1 MHLRSSS
8 YTYSTPRNTNEM
20 VGRHTSLSP
29 AGKRRG
35 TKLDEMD
42 KRDSQSSSA
51 AADAEEETVA
61 AAAEEEEEEAAAAA
75 GNEDETTLS
84 SISSGTSTLLN
95 SAAADTDTG
104 SFVPAV
110 TCKSNDKSVS
120 CAAAVAAGDADR
132 ATIREILIKRWA
144 ADCMRCAYVTA
155 SA

>member
-1 MHLRSSS
+1 
-8 YTYSTPRNTNEM
+8 M

-51 AADAEEETVA
+51 AVDAEEETVAA

-120 CAAAVAAGDADR
+120 CAAAAVAADADR
-132 ATIREILIKRWA
+132 STIREILIKRWA

>member
-1 MHLRSSS
+1 VHLRSSS

-61 AAAEEEEEEAAAAA
+61 AAAGEEEEEEAAAAAA

-120 CAAAVAAGDADR
+120 CAAAVAADADR
-132 ATIREILIKRWA
+132 ATI
-144 ADCMRCAYVTA
+144 
-155 SA
+155 

>member
-1 MHLRSSS
+1 
-8 YTYSTPRNTNEM
+8 M

-42 KRDSQSSSA
+42 KRDSQSSST

-61 AAAEEEEEEAAAAA
+61 AAAEEEEEEEEAAAAAA

-104 SFVPAV
+104 SFVPTV

-120 CAAAVAAGDADR
+120 CAAAAAAGDADR

>member
-1 MHLRSSS
+1 
-8 YTYSTPRNTNEM
+8 M

-29 AGKRRG
+29 EGKRRG
-35 TKLDEMD
+35 TKLDEID
-42 KRDSQSSSA
+42 KRDSQSSSTA
-51 AADAEEETVA
+51 VDAGEGIVA
-61 AAAEEEEEEAAAAA
+61 AAAEEEEEEEAAAAA

-104 SFVPAV
+104 SFVSAV

-120 CAAAVAAGDADR
+120 WAAAAAADADR